1 MRSAVLLFIAILSCF
16 LGHTQDANNLALDA
30 NVKDQDGG
38 KLAGVDIVVIQD
50 GALVEKVKTR
60 NNGRF
65 DLLLD
70 FDHEYIIEA
79 NRPGFVSK
87 RMYVNTNNVPE
98 DEQLWGYEYGGFA
111 IDLFKNIEGVDFSI
125 LDKPVAKI
133 YYDPNVQNFTYDK
146 TYTKQIKQQLD
157 ELLNEY
163 EKKAKIQDQLLA
175 QKDEDYDL
183 AIKDAEN
190 AFEDGDFLVAKENYL
205 AAASLKPGESVPKKK
220 LKEIENKINAVSNKE
235 DQYMSLLATAD
246 QLFAEEKFDAAKAKF
261 QEASSIKPDE
271 DYPKTK
277 LKASEKAS
285 TEKKKRL
292 DEEALL
298 AEKDRKYNE
307 QIDKGDKEFTSGKYQ
322 NAKTYYQNALGF
334 KPSEDYPKNQI
345 SASVK
350 KINEEKDQLLKAQDL
365 ARLTEKY
372 NAQIAKADAAFKS
385 DNYENALLGY
395 NKAKIIKPDESYPN
409 DQIALIT
416 KTQLELAE
424 NERLL
429 IENQAKDKAYEGLL
443 ADANNLLKRGEYE
456 EARSTFESALEKRP
470 NDDRPRSKLEEIN
483 KILLNIQLKDQ
494 KEKEIETELRQYE
507 SLVELA
513 NEELESQDL
522 NSAKSN
528 YLKALDLRPSE
539 QYPKN
544 QIKVIESLLKEQ
556 DLEARFKEQ
565 LTSADA
571 AFARKDYDSAIAS
584 YQKASVIKT
593 KDLYPKNQIDVI
605 NSLRQEEKER
615 KEELAKNAKTE
626 EVYAEL
632 ILQADGFFGAEEY
645 SSAISKYEE
654 AKQFT
659 LNVDYVDNQI
669 ASSEQKR
676 KEKLESDAQTQGLA
690 EQEEKYQDAIT
701 KADNYLD
708 EKDYNNALTKYNQ
721 AASLNNEK
729 VYPKEQIE
737 LISGLINDERLA
749 REKAAETAE
758 TNARQA
764 ELSLKYEEA
773 IKMADRFMG
782 NEDYQRAKLKY
793 KEAYEID
800 QSNSY
805 AQNQKKSIENLLA
818 EMKNASEAEEMQ
830 RLKYNDLLKTGDQ
843 AVVSGDWNQA
853 RDAFRNALE
862 IYPAEKVPASRL
874 KEIDQ
879 LESNEKE
886 DEMRQLFN
894 ETIEIADALFLSKD
908 LDAALEKYNE
918 SLTLKDDPHANARVA
933 KIKELK
939 DSKPDDTIEK
949 TTEKRQVTE
958 ETFKEGNAQVTI
970 RTISVGSRVD
980 IYKRVVHSWGGKYY
994 FLNDQPIP
1002 ELIWNRDSE

>member
-1 MRSAVLLFIAILSCF
+1 MRSTVLLFIAILSCF

-30 NVKDQDGG
+30 TVKDQDGG

-133 YYDPNVQNFTYDK
+133 YYDPNAQNFTYDK

-292 DEEALL
+292 DEEAML
-298 AEKDRKYNE
+298 AQKDRKYNE

-350 KINEEKDQLLKAQDL
+350 KINEDKDQLLKAREL

-372 NAQIAKADAAFKS
+372 NAQISKADAAFKS

-483 KILLNIQLKDQ
+483 KILLDIQLKDQ
-494 KEKEIETELRQYE
+494 KKKEIETELRQYE

-571 AFARKDYDSAIAS
+571 AVARKDYDSAIAS

-626 EVYAEL
+626 EVYDEL
-632 ILQADGFFGAEEY
+632 ILQADGFFKAEEY

-749 REKAAETAE
+749 REKAAET
-758 TNARQA
+758 NARQA

-805 AQNQKKSIENLLA
+805 AQNQIKSIENLFA

-843 AVVSGDWNQA
+843 AVVSRDWNQA
-853 RDAFRNALE
+853 RDAFQNALE
-862 IYPAEKVPASRL
+862 IYPAEKVPAARL

-918 SLTLKDDPHANARVA
+918 ALTLKDDPHANARVA

-949 TTEKRQVTE
+949 TAEKRQVTE

-970 RTISVGSRVD
+970 RTVSVGSRVD

>member
-1 MRSAVLLFIAILSCF
+1 MRSTVLLFIAILSCF

-133 YYDPNVQNFTYDK
+133 YYDPNAQNFTYDK

-292 DEEALL
+292 DEEAML
-298 AEKDRKYNE
+298 AQKDRKYNE

-350 KINEEKDQLLKAQDL
+350 KINEDKDQLLKAREL

-395 NKAKIIKPDESYPN
+395 NEAKIIKPDESYPN

-483 KILLNIQLKDQ
+483 KILLDIQLKDQ
-494 KEKEIETELRQYE
+494 KKKEIETELRQYE

-571 AFARKDYDSAIAS
+571 AVARKDYDSAIAS

-626 EVYAEL
+626 EVYDEL
-632 ILQADGFFGAEEY
+632 ILQADGFFKAEEY

-749 REKAAETAE
+749 REKAAET
-758 TNARQA
+758 NARQA

-773 IKMADRFMG
+773 IKMADGFMG

-805 AQNQKKSIENLLA
+805 AQNQIKSIENLFA

-843 AVVSGDWNQA
+843 AVVSRDWNQA
-853 RDAFRNALE
+853 RDAFQNALE
-862 IYPAEKVPASRL
+862 IYPAEKVPAARL

-918 SLTLKDDPHANARVA
+918 ALTLKDDPHANARVA

-949 TTEKRQVTE
+949 TAEKRQVTE

-970 RTISVGSRVD
+970 RTVSVGSRVD